1 MVGVPAVS
9 VPKLNVT
16 PASKLVMLK
25 SALDILNVT
34 IYSSVLPAGILN
46 PLPVIEEMQELVLS
60 ALSSFEESA
69 TAGLW
74 SAAVVPLSAW
84 FFGVVVA
91 VTFKILLPVFFILY
105 VKIVLISIFLTKL
118 II

>member
-1 MVGVPAVS
+1 MPAVS

-25 SALDILNVT
+25 SAFDILNVT

-46 PLPVIEEMQELVLS
+46 PLPVMLEMQELVLS
-60 ALSSFEESA
+60 VLSNFEESA

-105 VKIVLISIFLTKL
+105 VKTILLGLLTPSL
-118 II
+118 VPS